1 MTQVFL
7 AYNPFLAET
16 QLTID
21 GEDIPADATL
31 AERLSAP
38 LHRWVGSLFELLSA
52 HLNAPTAL
60 SLRFR
65 GLDTDYDDIQ
75 QAAQIAQAQQDM
87 AIELIFE
94 PIASPAERLAALQA
108 LCDEA
113 QAGPLQ
119 SLRTEMFRQQVS
131 TELEPDFEVNVI
143 ATMSSGKSTVI
154 NSLLGQDLLPSKHQ
168 ACTATIAQIHDD
180 KTIPTFEGFRV
191 GDQGQPLDDRQPIE
205 LADLRVW
212 NDDPRTARI
221 NLFGRIPAM
230 ARQTQARLVLID
242 TPGPNNS
249 RDKRH
254 ELVTRKAIASKA
266 MPLVLYVLNATALGI
281 TDDKHLL
288 AMVRDEM
295 HKGGKRSRDR
305 FLFLLNKIDDLD
317 PESDPL
323 DDVMATARAYLK
335 ENGIHDPV
343 VLPVSAKLTKLIRQ
357 ASSGQAMTTKEAAD
371 LPGLRSLFLSCPEL
385 QTLVHMNVSP
395 SVGRRARDWLA
406 AAEAAGDEDLLA
418 SIHGG
423 IPVAELVIEEYLNKY
438 ALPDRVYQTQKV
450 LEGYLEKA
458 AGEAAA
464 FEELKHRSQEELSSI
479 HAELSRIQGTLA
491 RGEDNRRLKDTL
503 REQTFTMP
511 TQAAEKIVDIRAHFE
526 QQQHALINRMGQSKL
541 DEATAIRLIDQ
552 AREEADEL
560 RKNAVTQLENAME
573 SALRLEA
580 ERLRAAYQDY
590 VSDLFGGDASHI
602 GIPALERLS
611 TSTLSIEKTVEL
623 IGRYGQEEVVSREW
637 ISIRTWY
644 KPWTWGDGYTREIKA
659 IKVDFKPLVDSFSAE
674 LSNHFYSL
682 LKDARSTIERQ
693 SRTTCEAF
701 VQAMEERLEVEL
713 NDLLVALQEA
723 TSDGE
728 IRKQKIA
735 EAQAHLSWIDSFK
748 QRLAAVLSAVQPR
761 TVQ

>member
-52 HLNAPTAL
+52 HLNAPTTL

-65 GLDTDYDDIQ
+65 GLDTDCDDIQ
-75 QAAQIAQAQQDM
+75 QAAQIAQAQQGM
-87 AIELIFE
+87 AIELTFE
-94 PIASPAERLAALQA
+94 PIASPADRLAALQA

-113 QAGPLQ
+113 QTGPLQ

-131 TELEPDFEVNVI
+131 AELKPDFEVNVI

-168 ACTATIAQIHDD
+168 ACTATIARIHDD

-191 GDQGQPLDDRQPIE
+191 DDQGQPLDDRQPIE
-205 LADLRVW
+205 LADLRAW
-212 NDDPRTARI
+212 NDDPCTARI
-221 NLFGRIPAM
+221 DLFGKIPAM
-230 ARQTQARLVLID
+230 ARQTQAKLVLID

-254 ELVTRKAIASKA
+254 ELVTRKAIVSKA
-266 MPLVLYVLNATALGI
+266 MPLLLYVLNATALGI

-323 DDVMATARAYLK
+323 DDIMATARAYLK

-357 ASSGQAMTTKEAAD
+357 ASSGHAMTKKEAAD
-371 LPGLRSLFLSCPEL
+371 LPGLRSVFLGSPEL
-385 QTLVHMNVSP
+385 QTLAHMNVSP

-438 ALPDRVYQTQKV
+438 ALPDRVYRTQKV

-458 AGEAAA
+458 TGEAAA

-503 REQTFTMP
+503 REQTFEMP
-511 TQAAEKIVDIRAHFE
+511 AQAAEKIVDIRAQFE
-526 QQQHALINRMGQSKL
+526 QKQHALINRMGQSKL
-541 DEATAIRLIDQ
+541 DEATASRLIDQ
-552 AREEADEL
+552 ARAEADEL
-560 RKNAVTQLENAME
+560 RKNAVTLLENAME
-573 SALRLEA
+573 SALQLEA

-611 TSTLSIEKTVEL
+611 TSTLSIEQTVQL
-623 IGRYGQEEVVSREW
+623 IGRYGQEEVVSSEW
-637 ISIRTWY
+637 ISISTWY

-659 IKVDFKPLVDSFSAE
+659 IKVDFTPLVDSFSAE
-674 LSNHFYSL
+674 LSNHFHGL

-693 SRTTCEAF
+693 SRATCEAF

-713 NDLLVALQEA
+713 NDLLAALQEA

-728 IRKQKIA
+728 IREQKIA

-748 QRLAAVLSAVQPR
+748 QRLAAILSADQAR
-761 TVQ
+761 TAQ